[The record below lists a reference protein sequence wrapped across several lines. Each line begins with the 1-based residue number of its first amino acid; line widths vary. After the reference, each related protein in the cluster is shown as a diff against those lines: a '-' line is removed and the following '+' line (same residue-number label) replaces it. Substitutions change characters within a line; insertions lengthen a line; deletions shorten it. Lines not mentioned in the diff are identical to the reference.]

1 MKKGKKLVIY
11 LIVMISVILIAFLF
25 IKIFKFDKKVITE
38 YPEVTENDIK
48 EIYKLFP
55 EKNYNAGPSFYIGSY
70 LASNNVSY
78 SIISLVTYN
87 YIERTNP
94 FKFETITKED
104 TNLVG
109 SNYKLL
115 YKINKDYFLE
125 MAKYIFKETNY
136 YILDFK
142 IDENKSAKIKDEYD
156 YLYIYES
163 NNKLDDNIIYYKG
176 LDSYTVENGNESIKI
191 IEYFLKCNKTT
202 KVCYDNEGTNEV
214 VNNNIKYSED
224 LNINDYKDK
233 LKRYE
238 HKFSYE
244 DGHYKYVSTRQV

>member
-1 MKKGKKLVIY
+1 MKKGKKLVAY
-11 LIVMISVILIAFLF
+11 LIVILSVIIIAFLF
-25 IKIFKFDKKVITE
+25 WKIFKFDKKVNVE
-38 YPEVTENDIK
+38 YPEVTEADIK
-48 EIYKLFP
+48 EIYKFFP
-55 EKNYNAGPSFYIGSY
+55 ERNYNAGPSFYIGSY
-70 LASNNVSY
+70 LASNNIGY
-78 SIISLVTYN
+78 STISLVTYN
-87 YIERTNP
+87 YIERNNP
-94 FKFETITKED
+94 FKFETITEED
-104 TNLVG
+104 ISLVG
-109 SNYKLL
+109 KDYKLL

-125 MAKYIFKETNY
+125 MVKYIFKETNY

-163 NNKLDDNIIYYKG
+163 NNELDDNIIYYKG

-202 KVCYDNEGTNEV
+202 KVCYDNEGTNEI
-214 VNNNIKYSED
+214 VNNNIKYSEN
-224 LNINDYKDK
+224 LNINEYKDK

-244 DGHYKYVSTRQV
+244 DGHYKFVSTREI